1 VFRDALVIATKD
13 LMVEWRSRTT
23 LGQVAPLGLLVLVV
37 FAFAFDANATLLEAG
52 GPGLFWVAVLFGG
65 VLVIQR
71 TFAVESDDGNRDALL
86 LSGLQPGGIF
96 LGKLVGIAIQL
107 LVLEVVVFVGVIVF
121 FENSVD
127 DVALLI
133 GAALAGTAAFS
144 AAGALIGALSMG
156 VRLRDT
162 LLPLLLIPVLA
173 PILLAGT
180 RAFESAFGVS
190 TVAGWNWTGLLC
202 VIAAVYTAIGLV
214 AFGPL
219 LEDG

>member
-1 VFRDALVIATKD
+1 VLHDAWVIARKD
-13 LMVEWRSRTT
+13 LVVEWRSRTT

-37 FAFAFDANATLLEAG
+37 FAFAFDANQALLLAG
-52 GPGLFWVAVLFGG
+52 GPGLFWVALLFGG

-71 TFAVESDDGNRDALL
+71 TFSVESDDGNRDALL
-86 LSGLQPGGIF
+86 LSGLDPGGIF
-96 LGKLVGIAIQL
+96 LGKVLAVAAQL
-107 LVLEVVVFVGVIVF
+107 IVLEVVVLLGVIVF

-127 DVALLI
+127 DIPLLLA
-133 GAALAGTAAFS
+133 AALAGTAAFS
-144 AAGALIGALSMG
+144 SSGALIGALSMG
-156 VRLRDT
+156 VRVRDT

-180 RAFESAFGVS
+180 RAFESAFGMS
-190 TVAGWNWTGLLC
+190 TVAGWNWTGLLA
-202 VIAAVYTAIGLV
+202 VIAAVYTTIGLV